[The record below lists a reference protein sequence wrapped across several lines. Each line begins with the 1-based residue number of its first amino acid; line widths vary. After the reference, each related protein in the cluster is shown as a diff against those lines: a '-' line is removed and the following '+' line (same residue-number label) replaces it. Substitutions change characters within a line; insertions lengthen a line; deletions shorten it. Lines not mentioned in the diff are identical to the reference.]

1 MHAELLTQKKYTWED
16 FKFAALTLYFVC
28 IFFKIVFALR
38 FGEQYVLLLLGTF
51 SKVLIFF
58 FFWEQI
64 LRFIYFHFFHI
75 VGSYHTYHV
84 YSIITYLYF
93 NFSFQYFVIYNF
105 FLNWLLFIIS
115 TFFFLSCTIYFCMMR
130 IIGRRV
136 LITNSI

>member
-38 FGEQYVLLLLGTF
+38 FGEQSVLLLLGTF
-51 SKVLIFF
+51 SKVLIF

-93 NFSFQYFVIYNF
+93 NFSF

-130 IIGRRV
+130 IIGRRI